1 MEKTLNGLE
10 TEYISAVFG
19 AFDENIEIIE
29 NECDVK
35 IISRGDMVS
44 VTGERE
50 NVEHA
55 EKTLKNLFDIA
66 KTRDVIDTQTV
77 KYIISLSS
85 DKGNEDVAKALD
97 ECICIACSGKPIKPK
112 TISQKK

>member
-35 IISRGDMVS
+35 IISRN
-44 VTGERE
+44 EW
-50 NVEHA
+50 H
-55 EKTLKNLFDIA
+55 
-66 KTRDVIDTQTV
+66 
-77 KYIISLSS
+77 LS
-85 DKGNEDVAKALD
+85 GR
-97 ECICIACSGKPIKPK
+97 
-112 TISQKK
+112 